1 MKSIKLLLLVA
12 LGSLIASPLFAHTAL
27 KSAAPADESVLREP
41 PAALALDFTDDVQ
54 LLKLEL
60 VDAGGEAIDIDFT
73 PASAAQKT
81 FSIVLP
87 VLKAAGYMVNWTV
100 LGKDGHKVA
109 GVLEFVVDPQS
120 GESTGTTEAFDDH
133 GKHH

>member
-1 MKSIKLLLLVA
+1 
-12 LGSLIASPLFAHTAL
+12 
-27 KSAAPADESVLREP
+27 
-41 PAALALDFTDDVQ
+41 VQ